1 MSTGAIV
8 NMIFILSIVVGGFIY
23 FVRMA
28 ARKEKSKSTNK
39 DQTLS

>member
-1 MSTGAIV
+1 MV

-28 ARKEKSKSTNK
+28 ARKEKEKSPNDDLK
-39 DQTLS
+39 K